1 MSYNITKLTFKIID
15 LGAIVLAPIYLVLSL
30 VLRFGKALYETVV
43 LESGNI
49 R

>member
-1 MSYNITKLTFKIID
+1 MSYKITKLTFKIID
-15 LGAIVLAPIYLVLSL
+15 VGAIVLVPIYMVLSL

-43 LESGNI
+43 LESGNL